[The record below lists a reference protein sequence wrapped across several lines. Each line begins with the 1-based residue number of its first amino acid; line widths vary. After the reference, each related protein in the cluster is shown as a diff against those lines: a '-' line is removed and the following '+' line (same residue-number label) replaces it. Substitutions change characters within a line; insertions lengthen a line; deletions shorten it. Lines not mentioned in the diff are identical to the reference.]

1 MNLLGILIFMCIQ
14 AGISCKWIN
23 DAQRFILEHF
33 DTIHNSPSHLYA
45 YALPFSPPSSWL
57 HKHYRA
63 GLSHGVR
70 IVKGNLAEWGACF
83 RTVSLNGVPSSLAYW
98 KNTIA
103 VGLKS
108 GSISILDSI
117 TGSHVAVL
125 SGQTDW
131 VMSLTFSLDGVFIVS
146 GGDDKNVTLW
156 DVQTGGVVKTFCG
169 HTDCVL
175 SVSIT
180 PDCTTIASGSMDM
193 TINLWHVQAGERF
206 CIIDA
211 FNSHINSVSF
221 SPTNPH
227 LLISASGDNTVQQWD
242 TSGVQ
247 IGPTHNGSHI
257 AFSLDGVQLI
267 LCQGEDILV
276 QNSNSGEI
284 VAKFHV
290 ANSKA
295 SHCCFS
301 PDGRLVA
308 VVVATSTIYIWDTTT
323 PDQHP
328 IQTLVGHTSTITSL
342 AFLSPS
348 SLVSSSLDQS
358 VKFWQIGA
366 PPTDPAMANP
376 EFPPLAKAPIKSI
389 TLQRKDGI
397 VLSSDS
403 DGVVKTWDIF
413 TGLCKASFHTQAT
426 GSHRRDVRQIDNRII
441 LVWQVDTKIHILD
454 VEQADL
460 LQTVNTP
467 GQRVIDLWIS
477 GDGAKVFCLC
487 KESIQAWSI
496 LTGEMVGGVT
506 FQDHLQPDSLTV
518 GGAIV
523 WVHFVNSPPQG
534 WDFGIPGEPPT
545 PLSNLSPNKPRLDI
559 TDGTEGE
566 GTSGTRIKNAATG
579 HEFFQL
585 SGRFAEPCVTQCD
598 HQYLA
603 AGYESGEVVILDFD
617 HMLPQ

>member
-1 MNLLGILIFMCIQ
+1 M
-14 AGISCKWIN
+14 
-23 DAQRFILEHF
+23 
-33 DTIHNSPSHLYA
+33 
-45 YALPFSPPSSWL
+45 
-57 HKHYRA
+57 
-63 GLSHGVR
+63 
-70 IVKGNLAEWGACF
+70 VKGILAEWGTCSHTVFLNACPF
-83 RTVSLNGVPSSLAYW
+83 SLAYW
-98 KNTIA
+98 KGTIA
-103 VGLKS
+103 VGLRS
-108 GSISILDSI
+108 PNITVLNAL
-117 TGSHVAVL
+117 TGSQVAVL
-125 SGQTDW
+125 SGHTYL
-131 VMSLTFSLDGVFIVS
+131 VRSVTFSLDGTFLVS
-146 GGDDKNVTLW
+146 GGDDKNVKLW
-156 DVQTGGVVKTFCG
+156 DVQTGGVVRTFCG
-169 HTDCVL
+169 HVNDVL
-175 SVSIT
+175 SVSIS
-180 PDCTTIASGSMDM
+180 PDCTTIASGSHDN
-193 TINLWHVQAGERF
+193 TIRLWHVHAGDCF
-206 CIIDA
+206 CVIDG
-211 FNSHINSVSF
+211 FNSQVNSVSF
-221 SPTNPH
+221 SPTNPQ
-227 LLISASGDNTVQQWD
+227 LLISVCGDNTVQQWD
-242 TSGVQ
+242 TNGLQ

-267 LCQGEDILV
+267 LCQGEDIVV
-276 QNSNSGEI
+276 QNSISGEI
-284 VAKFHV
+284 VTKFHV

-323 PDQHP
+323 SDQHP

-348 SLVSSSLDQS
+348 SLVSSSLDRS
-358 VKFWQIGA
+358 VKFWQIGT
-366 PPTDPAMANP
+366 PPADPAMTNP
-376 EFPPLAKAPIKSI
+376 ESPPLAKAPIKSI
-389 TLQRKDGI
+389 TLQGKDGI

-403 DGVVKTWDIF
+403 DGVVKIWDIL
-413 TGLCKASFHTQAT
+413 TGLCKASFHTKAT
-426 GSHRRDVRQIDNRII
+426 GSHRRDVRLIENEII
-441 LVWQVDTKIHILD
+441 LVWQVDAKIHIMY

-460 LQTVNTP
+460 LQTVNIP

-477 GDGAKVFCLC
+477 GDGAKVFCLD

-496 LTGEMVGGVT
+496 WTGEIVGGVT

-518 GGAIV
+518 GYTIV

-579 HEFFQL
+579 HEIFQL